1 MPVTPLKKDLG
12 MIRILMIIV
21 FFSFCHFS
29 WAQNRSA
36 IDSLFQVKDYLLN
49 VKHCINEEQTGQ
61 EKIAQL
67 KQFIKL
73 ASSQE
78 AIFERNATA
87 IIKNKKELKQLKT
100 TLHSIL
106 QSIILYYE
114 DINQNGKSPTE
125 SLYLNKNIPPL
136 VDKIYYYCKIEILEE
151 QKRTPKKQY

>member
-1 MPVTPLKKDLG
+1 MMKKA
-12 MIRILMIIV
+12 IIV
-21 FFSFCHFS
+21 FILLLGNFSL
-29 WAQNRSA
+29 AQNRSV

-49 VKHCINEEQTGQ
+49 VKHCINEEQTRE

-73 ASSQE
+73 ASSQK

-87 IIKNKKELKQLKT
+87 IIKNKKELNQLKT
-100 TLHSIL
+100 TLHFIL
-106 QSIILYYE
+106 QSIILYHE

-136 VDKIYYYCKIEILEE
+136 VDKIYYYCKVAEIEW
-151 QKRTPKKQY
+151 QRNTK

>member
-1 MPVTPLKKDLG
+1 MMKKA
-12 MIRILMIIV
+12 IIV
-21 FFSFCHFS
+21 FILLLGNFSL
-29 WAQNRSA
+29 AQNRSA

-49 VKHCINEEQTGQ
+49 VKHCINEEQTGE

-73 ASSQE
+73 ASSQK

-87 IIKNKKELKQLKT
+87 IIKNKQELKQLKT
-100 TLHSIL
+100 TLHFIL
-106 QSIILYYE
+106 QSIILYHE

-136 VDKIYYYCKIEILEE
+136 VDKIYYYCKVAEIEW
-151 QKRTPKKQY
+151 QRNTK

>member
-1 MPVTPLKKDLG
+1 MMKKA
-12 MIRILMIIV
+12 IIV
-21 FFSFCHFS
+21 FILLLGNFSL
-29 WAQNRSA
+29 AQNRSA

-49 VKHCINEEQTGQ
+49 VKHCINEEQTGE

-87 IIKNKKELKQLKT
+87 VIKNKKELKQLKT
-100 TLHSIL
+100 TLHFIL
-106 QSIILYYE
+106 QSIILYHE

-125 SLYLNKNIPPL
+125 SFYLNKNIPPL
-136 VDKIYYYCKIEILEE
+136 VDKIYYYCKVAEIEW
-151 QKRTPKKQY
+151 QRNTK

>member
-1 MPVTPLKKDLG
+1 MIKKA
-12 MIRILMIIV
+12 IIV
-21 FFSFCHFS
+21 FILLLGNFSL
-29 WAQNRSA
+29 AQNRSA

-49 VKHCINEEQTGQ
+49 VKHCINEEQTGE

-100 TLHSIL
+100 TLHFIL
-106 QSIILYYE
+106 QSIILYHE

-125 SLYLNKNIPPL
+125 SFYLNKNIPPL
-136 VDKIYYYCKIEILEE
+136 VDKIYYYCKVAEIEW
-151 QKRTPKKQY
+151 QRNTK

>member
-1 MPVTPLKKDLG
+1 MIKKA
-12 MIRILMIIV
+12 IIV
-21 FFSFCHFS
+21 FILLLGNFSL
-29 WAQNRSA
+29 AQNRSA

-49 VKHCINEEQTGQ
+49 VKHCINEEQTGE

-100 TLHSIL
+100 TLHFIL
-106 QSIILYYE
+106 QSIILYHE

-125 SLYLNKNIPPL
+125 SFYLNKNIPPL
-136 VDKIYYYCKIEILEE
+136 VDKIYYYCKIEKLEE
-151 QKRTPKKQY
+151 QKRTPKKH

>member
-12 MIRILMIIV
+12 MIRIILIIV

-29 WAQNRSA
+29 LAQNRSA

-49 VKHCINEEQTGQ
+49 VKHCINEEQTGE

-87 IIKNKKELKQLKT
+87 VIKNKKELKQLKT
-100 TLHSIL
+100 TLHFIL
-106 QSIILYYE
+106 QSIILYHE

-125 SLYLNKNIPPL
+125 SMYLNKNIPL
-136 VDKIYYYCKIEILEE
+136 IVDKIYYYCKVAEIEW
-151 QKRTPKKQY
+151 QRNTK

>member
-1 MPVTPLKKDLG
+1 MMKKA
-12 MIRILMIIV
+12 IIV
-21 FFSFCHFS
+21 FILLLGTFSL
-29 WAQNRSA
+29 AQNRSA

-49 VKHCINEEQTGQ
+49 VKHCINEEQTGE

-100 TLHSIL
+100 TLHFIL
-106 QSIILYYE
+106 QSIILYHE

-125 SLYLNKNIPPL
+125 SFYLNKNIPPL
-136 VDKIYYYCKIEILEE
+136 VDKIYYYCKIEKLKV

>member
-1 MPVTPLKKDLG
+1 MIKKA
-12 MIRILMIIV
+12 IIV
-21 FFSFCHFS
+21 FILLLVNFSL
-29 WAQNRSA
+29 AQNRSA

-49 VKHCINEEQTGQ
+49 VKHCINEEQTGE

-87 IIKNKKELKQLKT
+87 IIKNKKELTQLKT
-100 TLHSIL
+100 TLHFIL
-106 QSIILYYE
+106 QSIILYHE

-125 SLYLNKNIPPL
+125 SFYLNKNIPPL
-136 VDKIYYYCKIEILEE
+136 VDKIYYYCKIEKLEE
-151 QKRTPKKQY
+151 QKRTPKKQ

>member
-1 MPVTPLKKDLG
+1 MMKKT
-12 MIRILMIIV
+12 IIV
-21 FFSFCHFS
+21 FILLLGNFSL
-29 WAQNRSA
+29 AQNRSA

-49 VKHCINEEQTGQ
+49 VKHCINEEQTGE

-100 TLHSIL
+100 TLHFIL
-106 QSIILYYE
+106 QSIILYHE

-136 VDKIYYYCKIEILEE
+136 VDKIYYYCKVAEIEW
-151 QKRTPKKQY
+151 QRNTK

>member
-12 MIRILMIIV
+12 MIRIILIIV

-29 WAQNRSA
+29 LAQNRSA

-49 VKHCINEEQTGQ
+49 VKHCINEEQTRQ

-100 TLHSIL
+100 TLHFIL
-106 QSIILYYE
+106 QSIILYHE

-136 VDKIYYYCKIEILEE
+136 VDKIYYYCKVAEIEW
-151 QKRTPKKQY
+151 QRNTK